1 MTATPAEWERILG
14 SRLEYRVSVKFGRAR
29 TQPVRAV
36 FERGELDL
44 RLHEFF
50 ATAPT
55 TIADDMAAWLRSG
68 RRARGACTRLD
79 QWIDEQLASLPRRAP
94 RNTPRRETQRTD
106 GDVHDLDAL
115 AASLFADEFRGDFL
129 GDLVDRPRPVIT
141 WGRRGKSRARRSLQL
156 GCYVR
161 ESHLVRMHTILDQP
175 AVPEWFVRFVLF
187 HEILHGAMPVGV
199 RPHGP
204 EFRARERTY
213 HRYADAIAW
222 QARNIDRLIR
232 SARSGKPMRG
242 DARPRRGVQGLFF
255 RL

>member
-1 MTATPAEWERILG
+1 MTATRAEWERILG

-50 ATAPT
+50 RTAPREV
-55 TIADDMAAWLRSG
+55 ADDLAAWLRSG

-79 QWIDEQLASLPRRAP
+79 RWIDEQLAALPRK
-94 RNTPRRETQRTD
+94 TPRSEALRTR
-106 GDVHDLDAL
+106 GEVHDLDAM
-115 AASLFADEFRGDFL
+115 ARSLFADEFTGDFSA
-129 GDLVDRPRPVIT
+129 RPRPEIT

-161 ESHLVRMHTILDQP
+161 ESHLVRMHTVLDQP
-175 AVPEWFVRFVLF
+175 AVPDWFVRFVLF
-187 HEILHGAMPVGV
+187 HEILHAAMPVGL

-204 EFRARERTY
+204 EFRARERIY
-213 HRYADAIAW
+213 GAYSDAITW
-222 QARNIDRLIR
+222 QTRNIDRLIR
-232 SARSGKPMRG
+232 SARAGRPMRG
-242 DARPRRGVQGLFF
+242 DARKRPGADRPAGTQGLLF
-255 RL
+255 RLR

>member
-50 ATAPT
+50 AAAPT

-79 QWIDEQLASLPRRAP
+79 QWIDEQLASLPRK
-94 RNTPRRETQRTD
+94 TPRREAQRTD
-106 GDVHDLDAL
+106 GDVHDLNAL
-115 AASLFADEFRGDFL
+115 AESLFADEFRGQFA
-129 GDLVDRPRPVIT
+129 DRPRPVIT

-161 ESHLVRMHTILDQP
+161 ESHLVRMHTVLDQP

-199 RPHGP
+199 QAHGP

-222 QARNIDRLIR
+222 QARHIDRLIR
-232 SARSGKPMRG
+232 SARNGPEAK
-242 DARPRRGVQGLFF
+242 
-255 RL
+255 

>member
-36 FERGELDL
+36 FDRGELDL

-50 ATAPT
+50 ATAPAE
-55 TIADDMAAWLRSG
+55 IADDMAAWLRSG

-79 QWIDEQLASLPRRAP
+79 QWIDEQLANLPRK
-94 RNTPRRETQRTD
+94 TLRREAQRTD
-106 GDVHDLDAL
+106 GDEHDLDAL
-115 AASLFADEFRGDFL
+115 AASLFADEFRGDL
-129 GDLVDRPRPVIT
+129 LDRPRPGIT

-161 ESHLVRMHTILDQP
+161 ESHLVRMHTVLDQP

-187 HEILHGAMPVGV
+187 HEILHAAMPLGLQ
-199 RPHGP
+199 PHGP
-204 EFRARERTY
+204 EFRARERAY

-232 SARSGKPMRG
+232 SARNETPMRVDSG
-242 DARPRRGVQGLFF
+242 SSL
-255 RL
+255 